1 MLWYYKVG
9 YYAQAGRQASS
20 HQLSRRQT
28 GSCTAM
34 DLYLIGSTPNKGLGV
49 FAARP
54 ICKDERIFRS

>member
-1 MLWYYKVG
+1 
-9 YYAQAGRQASS
+9 
-20 HQLSRRQT
+20 
-28 GSCTAM
+28 M